1 MNDMKIKYIYHRKY
15 RYPLIYQNKS
25 SFAASS
31 LIRDRE
37 KDIEHAIELRK
48 KKTQKT
54 DFYFKLDTL
63 AKRVKDFVGMLGSK
77 YDLQH
82 FNRGNGNESY
92 DTQNTFLD
100 EISTYNNID
109 KIK

>member
-1 MNDMKIKYIYHRKY
+1 
-15 RYPLIYQNKS
+15 
-25 SFAASS
+25 
-31 LIRDRE
+31 
-37 KDIEHAIELRK
+37 
-48 KKTQKT
+48 
-54 DFYFKLDTL
+54 
-63 AKRVKDFVGMLGSK
+63 MLGSK

-109 KIK
+109 KIKQALNYSNYLIINFRKMLMDINQHKKKYEMLRTITQKFKDEERLNVLKKSL